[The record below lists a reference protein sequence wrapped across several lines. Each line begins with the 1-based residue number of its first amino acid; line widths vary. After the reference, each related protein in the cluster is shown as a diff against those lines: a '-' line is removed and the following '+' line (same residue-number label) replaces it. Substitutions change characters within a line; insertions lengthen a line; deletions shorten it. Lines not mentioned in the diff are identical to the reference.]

1 MYITIEINQEEAG
14 LGEVDFKLAVAAV
27 EDALGSNPGI
37 NVISADRSWL
47 GRSSSWKVELT
58 PAFFLTMMLWAKLPS
73 HLAETMQWRTGDQGH
88 RLSLRQD
95 EGS

>member
-14 LGEVDFKLAVAAV
+14 LGEADFYQAAEAVH
-27 EDALGSNPGI
+27 DAITWNPGI
-37 NVISADRSWL
+37 NVISSTLTTTHRSWE
-47 GRSSSWKVELT
+47 VELT
-58 PAFFLTMMLWAKLPS
+58 PAFFLTMMLWAKLPG